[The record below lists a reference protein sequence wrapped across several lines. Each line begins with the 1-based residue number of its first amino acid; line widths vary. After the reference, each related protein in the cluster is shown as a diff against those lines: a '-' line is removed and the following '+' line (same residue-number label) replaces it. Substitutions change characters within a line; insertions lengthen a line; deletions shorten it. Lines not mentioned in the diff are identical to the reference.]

1 MPKKTYYRTSLILLI
16 LSTIIMVL
24 TWLSDLSQTNKLI
37 IIVIVGIILSWY
49 VQYFSKHLTDG
60 KQRKERK
67 NEVIKNY
74 VAVSGGGNFSC
85 CNRVFSFK
93 WRTTGY

>member
-1 MPKKTYYRTSLILLI
+1 
-16 LSTIIMVL
+16 MVL

-67 NEVIKNY
+67 K
-74 VAVSGGGNFSC
+74 
-85 CNRVFSFK
+85 
-93 WRTTGY
+93 

>member
-1 MPKKTYYRTSLILLI
+1 MPKKTYYRTSLVLLV

-37 IIVIVGIILSWY
+37 IIVVVGIILSWC
-49 VQYFSKHLTDG
+49 VQYFAKHLTDG

-67 NEVIKNY
+67 K
-74 VAVSGGGNFSC
+74 
-85 CNRVFSFK
+85 
-93 WRTTGY
+93 